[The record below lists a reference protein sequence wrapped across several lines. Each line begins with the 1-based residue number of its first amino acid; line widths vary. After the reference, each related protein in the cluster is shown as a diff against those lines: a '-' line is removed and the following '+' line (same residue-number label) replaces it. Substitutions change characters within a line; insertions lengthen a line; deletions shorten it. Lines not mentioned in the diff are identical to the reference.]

1 MHEGSN
7 NARDSDLWET
17 TAKAV
22 EGHLA
27 EVCFSKGKEEG
38 MVVAVNWQ
46 DANSSSAISLRYV
59 FPNSSLSHVMLCG
72 GHVHHAH
79 ANNLTEYNGKTSVDL
94 SFVATHQKDY
104 PQLATAK
111 YECETTF
118 WP

>member
-7 NARDSDLWET
+7 NASDSDLWEA

-27 EVCFSKGKEEG
+27 EVCFSKGKEG

-46 DANSSSAISLRYV
+46 DANSSSSTSLRYV
-59 FPNSSLSHVMLCG
+59 FPNSSLSHAMLCG
-72 GHVHHAH
+72 GHVCRSH
-79 ANNLTEYNGKTSVDL
+79 ANNLTEYNGKRSVDL

-111 YECETTF
+111 CECETTF